1 MATVPSM
8 TNDLIRWTEERLN
21 ADPDLDV
28 DIGILVLAALEGD
41 ADLDDY
47 LHGRTASHPSRAR
60 STEGEPMPKAK
71 LAFASF
77 SRCTED
83 FARLV
88 RRSEEQDWR
97 LIVDYGHDYG

>member
-1 MATVPSM
+1 MLSCNRAGPPCPY
-8 TNDLIRWTEERLN
+8 DLPWAPN
-21 ADPDLDV
+21 
-28 DIGILVLAALEGD
+28 
-41 ADLDDY
+41 
-47 LHGRTASHPSRAR
+47 GR
-60 STEGEPMPKAK
+60 EKPMPKAK

-88 RRSEEQDWR
+88 RRSEGQDWR

>member
-1 MATVPSM
+1 
-8 TNDLIRWTEERLN
+8 
-21 ADPDLDV
+21 
-28 DIGILVLAALEGD
+28 
-41 ADLDDY
+41 
-47 LHGRTASHPSRAR
+47 
-60 STEGEPMPKAK
+60 MPKAK

-88 RRSEEQDWR
+88 RRSEGQDWR

>member
-1 MATVPSM
+1 
-8 TNDLIRWTEERLN
+8 
-21 ADPDLDV
+21 
-28 DIGILVLAALEGD
+28 
-41 ADLDDY
+41 
-47 LHGRTASHPSRAR
+47 
-60 STEGEPMPKAK
+60 MPKAK